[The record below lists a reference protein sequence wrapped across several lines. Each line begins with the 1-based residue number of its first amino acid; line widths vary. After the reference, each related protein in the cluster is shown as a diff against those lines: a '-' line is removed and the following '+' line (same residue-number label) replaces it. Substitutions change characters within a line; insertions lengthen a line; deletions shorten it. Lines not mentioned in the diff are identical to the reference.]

1 MRKNISRYRLGVR
14 TDGSQPSN
22 RGSNPRSGIFI
33 YKSGS
38 RLPAFLTRTPRH
50 WRMHMHDTLKHTNR
64 LIHETSPYL
73 LQHAHNPVEWYPWGE
88 EALERAKR
96 EQKPILLSIGYSA
109 CHWCH
114 VMERESFE
122 NEDIAAVMNEL
133 FVNIKVDR
141 EERPDL
147 DEIYMN
153 AVQIMTRHGGW
164 PMTVFL
170 TPNLKPFYGGTYYP
184 PEDRYGRPGF
194 PKVMH
199 AVAEAF
205 NEKNAQV
212 LEQADQL
219 TTQLNQMSNL
229 VDPHEHE
236 LTEELITKAFQHYR
250 SQFDS
255 QYGGFGNAPKFPPS
269 MGLPFLLRYWHHSG
283 NPNALEMVELTLQKM
298 ALGGMYDQLGGGFHR
313 YSTDARWLVP
323 HFEKM
328 LYDNAQLVV
337 AYFEAYQ
344 ATQNSFY
351 RDIAT
356 ETLDYVLREM
366 YDAEKG
372 GFYSTQDADSEGVE
386 GKFFVW
392 ELPDVE
398 DIIGEKNAEIFCEYY
413 DITPQGNFEG
423 ENILHVQTPPDIFAR
438 KLRMDQDELEALLA
452 DGRQKLFEEREKRIK
467 PGLDDKILTSWNGIM
482 IRGMAMGYQLT
493 RKPEY
498 LTACEKSAEFV
509 LTTLSQDNG
518 LLFRTYRE
526 GKSHLNAYLEDYSYF
541 IAGLI
546 ALYEASFEPRWLTE
560 AERLAHLMIDQFGD
574 EAGDGF
580 FFTGKA
586 HESLIVQS
594 KSAYDGATPAG
605 VSMAI
610 HSLFRL
616 AKHLDKPEFH
626 NKAVET
632 LKLYFNQLEVM
643 PSGSGQ
649 LLCELA
655 FLISTPK
662 EIAIVGGKR
671 DTKTEAMLTALHGM
685 YLPNKIVALSEPND
699 GGALPLLANKPQIDN
714 STTAYVCENY
724 VCQTPTTEI
733 DAFLGML

>member
-1 MRKNISRYRLGVR
+1 
-14 TDGSQPSN
+14 
-22 RGSNPRSGIFI
+22 
-33 YKSGS
+33 
-38 RLPAFLTRTPRH
+38 
-50 WRMHMHDTLKHTNR
+50 MHDTPQHTNR

-73 LQHAHNPVEWYPWGE
+73 LQHAHNPVDWYPWGE
-88 EALERAKR
+88 EALTRAKD

-122 NEDIAAVMNEL
+122 NEEIAAVMNDL
-133 FVNIKVDR
+133 FINIKVDR

-153 AVQIMTRHGGW
+153 AVQIMTRQGGW

-170 TPNLKPFYGGTYYP
+170 TPDLKPFYGGTYYP
-184 PEDRYGRPGF
+184 PTDRYGRPGF

-205 NEKNAQV
+205 SGQNVEV
-212 LEQADQL
+212 LQQADQITAHL
-219 TTQLNQMSNL
+219 TQMSNV
-229 VDPHEHE
+229 VDPHHHE
-236 LTEELITKAFQHYR
+236 LTEELMTHAFQQYS

-255 QYGGFGNAPKFPPS
+255 QHGGFGNAPKFPPS

-283 NPNALEMVELTLQKM
+283 NANALEMVELTLEKM
-298 ALGGMYDQLGGGFHR
+298 ARGGMYDQLGGGFHR
-313 YSTDARWLVP
+313 YSTDAYWLVP

-344 ATQNSFY
+344 ATQKPFY

-366 YDAEKG
+366 YDAENG

-392 ELPDVE
+392 EPNDVE
-398 DIIGEKNAEIFCEYY
+398 DVVGEENAEVFCEYY

-423 ENILHVQTPPDIFAR
+423 ENILHVQTPPDIFAQ
-438 KLRMDQDELEALLA
+438 KLRMEVAALEALLA
-452 DGRQKLFEEREKRIK
+452 DGKRKLFDEREKRIK

-493 RKPEY
+493 GKPEY
-498 LTACEKSAEFV
+498 LEACEKSAEFV
-509 LTTLSQDNG
+509 LTTLSQENG
-518 LLFRTYRE
+518 LLLRTYRA
-526 GKSHLNAYLEDYSYF
+526 GKSHLNAYLEDYAYF
-541 IAGLI
+541 ITGLI

-560 AERLAHLMIDQFGD
+560 AERLAHIMIDQFGD
-574 EAGDGF
+574 DTGDGF

-586 HESLIVQS
+586 HETLIVQS
-594 KSAYDGATPAG
+594 KSAYDGATPSGA
-605 VSMAI
+605 SMAI
-610 HSLFRL
+610 HSLLRL
-616 AKHLDKPEFH
+616 AKHLDNPEFH
-626 NKAVET
+626 DKAVET
-632 LKLYFNQLEVM
+632 LLLYFHQMEGA

-649 LLCELA
+649 LLCELD
-655 FLISTPK
+655 IP
-662 EIAIVGGKR
+662 AIDSER
-671 DTKTEAMLTALHGM
+671 DR
-685 YLPNKIVALSEPND
+685 Y
-699 GGALPLLANKPQIDN
+699 
-714 STTAYVCENY
+714 CW
-724 VCQTPTTEI
+724 
-733 DAFLGML
+733 

>member
-1 MRKNISRYRLGVR
+1 
-14 TDGSQPSN
+14 
-22 RGSNPRSGIFI
+22 
-33 YKSGS
+33 
-38 RLPAFLTRTPRH
+38 
-50 WRMHMHDTLKHTNR
+50 MHDTPEHTNR

-73 LQHAHNPVEWYPWGE
+73 LQHAHNPVDWYPWGE
-88 EALERAKR
+88 EALARAKQ

-122 NEDIAAVMNEL
+122 NEEIAAVMNEL
-133 FVNIKVDR
+133 FINIKVDR

-153 AVQIMTRHGGW
+153 AVQIMTRQGGW

-170 TPNLKPFYGGTYYP
+170 TPDLKPFYGGTYYP
-184 PEDRYGRPGF
+184 PTDRYGRPGF
-194 PKVMH
+194 PKVMN

-205 NEKNAQV
+205 SDQNTQV
-212 LEQADQL
+212 LQQADQITAHL
-219 TTQLNQMSNL
+219 AQMSNV
-229 VDPHEHE
+229 VDPHHHE
-236 LTEELITKAFQHYR
+236 LTEELMTNAFQNYR

-255 QYGGFGNAPKFPPS
+255 HHGGFGNAPKFPPS

-283 NPNALEMVELTLQKM
+283 NANALEMVELTLEKM
-298 ALGGMYDQLGGGFHR
+298 ARGGMYDQLGGGFHR
-313 YSTDARWLVP
+313 YSTDAHWLVP

-344 ATQNSFY
+344 ATQKPFY

-366 YDAEKG
+366 YDAENG

-392 ELPDVE
+392 EPNDVE
-398 DIIGEKNAEIFCEYY
+398 DIIGEENAEIFCEYY

-423 ENILHVQTPPDIFAR
+423 ENILHVQVPPDIFAR
-438 KLRMDQDELEALLA
+438 KLRMEVSELETLLA
-452 DGRQKLFEEREKRIK
+452 DGKQKLFDAREKRIK

-493 RKPEY
+493 GKSEY
-498 LTACEKSAEFV
+498 LEACEKSAEFV

-518 LLFRTYRE
+518 LLLRTYRD

-560 AERLAHLMIDQFGD
+560 AERLAHIMIDQFGD
-574 EAGDGF
+574 DAGDGF

-586 HESLIVQS
+586 HETLIVQS
-594 KSAYDGATPAG
+594 KSAYDGATPSGA
-605 VSMAI
+605 SMAI
-610 HSLFRL
+610 HSLLRL
-616 AKHLDKPEFH
+616 AKHLDNPEFH
-626 NKAVET
+626 DTAVET
-632 LKLYFNQLEVM
+632 LLLYFHQMERM

-655 FLISTPK
+655 FLLSTPK
-662 EIAIVGGKR
+662 EIAIVGEQE
-671 DTKTEAMLTALHGM
+671 DVKTEAMLAALHGI
-685 YLPNKIVALSEPND
+685 YQPNKIVALSESTD
-699 GGALPLLANKPQIDN
+699 GQTLPLLAGKTQIDN
-714 STTAYVCENY
+714 TATAYVCENY
-724 VCQTPTTEI
+724 VCQAPTTDIE
-733 DAFLGML
+733 AFVKMLG

>member
-1 MRKNISRYRLGVR
+1 
-14 TDGSQPSN
+14 
-22 RGSNPRSGIFI
+22 
-33 YKSGS
+33 
-38 RLPAFLTRTPRH
+38 
-50 WRMHMHDTLKHTNR
+50 MHDTPKHTNR
-64 LIHETSPYL
+64 LTHETSPYL
-73 LQHAHNPVEWYPWGE
+73 LQHAHNPVDWYPWGE
-88 EALERAKR
+88 EALTRAKQ

-122 NEDIAAVMNEL
+122 NEEIAAVMNEL
-133 FVNIKVDR
+133 FINIKVDR

-153 AVQIMTRHGGW
+153 AVQIMTRQGGW

-170 TPNLKPFYGGTYYP
+170 TPDLKPFYGGTYYP
-184 PEDRYGRPGF
+184 PTDRYGRPGF

-205 NEKNAQV
+205 SGQNTQV
-212 LEQADQL
+212 LQQADQITAHL
-219 TTQLNQMSNL
+219 AQMSNV
-229 VDPHEHE
+229 VDPHHRE
-236 LTEELITKAFQHYR
+236 LTEELLTNAFQNYQ

-255 QYGGFGNAPKFPPS
+255 HHGGFGNAPKFPPS

-283 NPNALEMVELTLQKM
+283 NANALEMVELTLEKM
-298 ALGGMYDQLGGGFHR
+298 ARGGMYDQLGGGFHR
-313 YSTDARWLVP
+313 YSTDAHWLVP

-328 LYDNAQLVV
+328 LYDNAQLAV

-344 ATQNSFY
+344 ATQKPFY

-356 ETLDYVLREM
+356 ETLDYVLSEM
-366 YDAEKG
+366 YDAENG

-392 ELPDVE
+392 EPNDVE
-398 DIIGEKNAEIFCEYY
+398 DIIGEENAEIFCEYY

-438 KLRMDQDELEALLA
+438 KLRIDIEELEALLTE
-452 DGRQKLFEEREKRIK
+452 GKQKLFEAREKRIK

-493 RKPEY
+493 GKPEY
-498 LTACEKSAEFV
+498 LEACEKSAEFV

-518 LLFRTYRE
+518 LLLRTYRD

-574 EAGDGF
+574 DAGDGF

-586 HESLIVQS
+586 HEVLIVQS
-594 KSAYDGATPAG
+594 KSAYDGATPSGA
-605 VSMAI
+605 SLAI
-610 HSLFRL
+610 HSLLRL

-626 NKAVET
+626 DKAVET
-632 LKLYFNQLEVM
+632 LLLYFHQMEGM

-655 FLISTPK
+655 FLLSTPK
-662 EIAIVGGKR
+662 EIAIIGEKG
-671 DTKTEAMLTALHGM
+671 DSKTEAMLAALHNT
-685 YLPNKIVALSEPND
+685 YQPNKIVALSESAE
-699 GGALPLLANKPQIDN
+699 GQMLPLLAGKTQVDN
-714 STTAYVCENY
+714 TATAYVCENY
-724 VCQTPTTEI
+724 VCQAPTTDVE
-733 DAFLGML
+733 AFVELLR

>member
-1 MRKNISRYRLGVR
+1 M
-14 TDGSQPSN
+14 P
-22 RGSNPRSGIFI
+22 
-33 YKSGS
+33 
-38 RLPAFLTRTPRH
+38 
-50 WRMHMHDTLKHTNR
+50 DTSEHTNR

-73 LQHAHNPVEWYPWGE
+73 LQHAHNPVDWYPWGE
-88 EALERAKR
+88 EALELAKR

-122 NEDIAAVMNEL
+122 NEEIAAVMNKL

-153 AVQIMTRHGGW
+153 AVQVMTRHGGW

-170 TPNLKPFYGGTYYP
+170 TPDLKPFYGGTYYP

-194 PKVMH
+194 PKVMS

-205 NEKNAQV
+205 SEKNAQV
-212 LEQADQL
+212 LEQADQI

-236 LTEELITKAFQHYR
+236 LTEELMNKAFQHYR

-283 NPNALEMVELTLQKM
+283 NANALEMVQLTLQKM
-298 ALGGMYDQLGGGFHR
+298 ARGGMYDQLGGGFHR
-313 YSTDARWLVP
+313 YSTDAHWLVP

-344 ATQNSFY
+344 ATQNTFY
-351 RDIAT
+351 RNIAI

-366 YDAEKG
+366 YDVENG

-392 ELPDVE
+392 EPSDVE
-398 DIIGEKNAEIFCEYY
+398 DIIGEENAEIFCEYY
-413 DITPQGNFEG
+413 DITPHGNFEG
-423 ENILHVQTPPDIFAR
+423 ENILHVQTPPDVFAR
-438 KLRMDQDELEALLA
+438 KLGMDQDELESLLA
-452 DGRQKLFEEREKRIK
+452 DSRQKLFAEREKRIK

-493 RKPEY
+493 GNPEY
-498 LTACEKSAEFV
+498 LIACEKSAEFV
-509 LTTLSQDNG
+509 LTTLSQDDG
-518 LLFRTYRE
+518 LLLRTYRA

-560 AERLAHLMIDQFGD
+560 AERLAHIMIEQFGD
-574 EAGDGF
+574 ESGDGF

-605 VSMAI
+605 ASMAI
-610 HSLFRL
+610 HSLLRL

-626 NKAVET
+626 DTAVKT
-632 LKLYFNQLEVM
+632 LKLYFHQMDVM

-655 FLISTPK
+655 FLLSTPK
-662 EIAIVGGKR
+662 EIAIIGKKA
-671 DTKTEAMLTALHGM
+671 DTKTEAMLAVLHGM
-685 YLPNKIVALSEPND
+685 YLPNKIVALSEPTTETT
-699 GGALPLLANKPQIDN
+699 LPLLANKPQIDK
-714 STTAYVCENY
+714 SATAYVCENY
-724 VCQTPTTEI
+724 VCQAPTTEVEV
-733 DAFLGML
+733 FVETLR

>member
-1 MRKNISRYRLGVR
+1 
-14 TDGSQPSN
+14 
-22 RGSNPRSGIFI
+22 
-33 YKSGS
+33 
-38 RLPAFLTRTPRH
+38 
-50 WRMHMHDTLKHTNR
+50 MHDTPKHTNR

-73 LQHAHNPVEWYPWGE
+73 LQHAHNPVDWYPWGE
-88 EALERAKR
+88 EALARAKR

-122 NEDIAAVMNEL
+122 NEEIAAVMNQL
-133 FVNIKVDR
+133 FINIKVDR

-153 AVQIMTRHGGW
+153 AVQVMTRQGGW

-170 TPNLKPFYGGTYYP
+170 TPDLKPFYGGTYYP
-184 PEDRYGRPGF
+184 PTDRYGRPGF
-194 PKVMH
+194 PKVME

-205 NEKNAQV
+205 NDKKVQV

-219 TTQLNQMSNL
+219 TAQLNQISNV
-229 VDPHEHE
+229 VDPHERE
-236 LTEELITKAFQHYR
+236 LTEQLMQNAFQHYR

-255 QYGGFGNAPKFPPS
+255 HHGGFGNAPKFPPS

-283 NPNALEMVELTLQKM
+283 NANALEMVELTLEKM
-298 ALGGMYDQLGGGFHR
+298 ARGGMYDQLGGGFHR
-313 YSTDARWLVP
+313 YSTDAHWLVP

-337 AYFEAYQ
+337 AYFEAFQ
-344 ATQNSFY
+344 ATQKPFY
-351 RDIAT
+351 RDIAV

-366 YDAEKG
+366 YDAENG

-392 ELPDVE
+392 EPNDVE
-398 DIIGEKNAEIFCEYY
+398 DIIGEENAEIFCEYY

-423 ENILHVQTPPDIFAR
+423 ENILHVQTPSDIFAR
-438 KLRMDQDELEALLA
+438 KLRIELEDLDALLA
-452 DGRQKLFEEREKRIK
+452 DGKQKLFEEREKRIK

-493 RKPEY
+493 GKPEY
-498 LTACEKSAEFV
+498 LEACEKSAEFV

-518 LLFRTYRE
+518 LLLRTYRS

-546 ALYEASFEPRWLTE
+546 GLYEASFEPRWLTE
-560 AERLAHLMIDQFGD
+560 AERLAHIMIDQFGD
-574 EAGDGF
+574 DAGDGF

-586 HESLIVQS
+586 HETLIVQS
-594 KSAYDGATPAG
+594 KSAYDGATPSGA
-605 VSMAI
+605 SMAI
-610 HSLFRL
+610 HSLLRL
-616 AKHLDKPEFH
+616 AKHLDNPEFH
-626 NKAVET
+626 DKAVET
-632 LKLYFNQLEVM
+632 LKLYFHQMEGM

-655 FLISTPK
+655 FLLSTPK
-662 EIAIVGGKR
+662 EIAIVGEKG
-671 DTKTEAMLTALHGM
+671 DAKTAAMLAALHGT
-685 YLPNKIVALSEPND
+685 YQPNKIVALSESAD
-699 GGALPLLANKPQIDN
+699 GQTLPLLAGKTQVDD
-714 STTAYVCENY
+714 TATAYVCENY
-724 VCQTPTTEI
+724 VCQAPTTDVE
-733 DAFLGML
+733 AFLELLQ

>member
-1 MRKNISRYRLGVR
+1 
-14 TDGSQPSN
+14 
-22 RGSNPRSGIFI
+22 
-33 YKSGS
+33 
-38 RLPAFLTRTPRH
+38 
-50 WRMHMHDTLKHTNR
+50 MHDTPKHTNR

-73 LQHAHNPVEWYPWGE
+73 LQHAHNPVDWYPWGE

-122 NEDIAAVMNEL
+122 NEEIAAVMNEL
-133 FVNIKVDR
+133 FINIKVDR

-153 AVQIMTRHGGW
+153 AVQVMTRQGGW

-170 TPNLKPFYGGTYYP
+170 TPDLKPFYGGTYYP
-184 PEDRYGRPGF
+184 PTDRYGRPGF
-194 PKVMH
+194 PKVME

-205 NEKNAQV
+205 KDKHTQV

-219 TTQLNQMSNL
+219 TAQLNQISNV

-236 LTEELITKAFQHYR
+236 LTEQLMQNAFQHYR

-255 QYGGFGNAPKFPPS
+255 HHGGFGNAPKFPPS

-283 NPNALEMVELTLQKM
+283 NANALEMVELTLEKM
-298 ALGGMYDQLGGGFHR
+298 ARGGMYDQLGGGFHR
-313 YSTDARWLVP
+313 YSTDAHWLVP

-337 AYFEAYQ
+337 AYFEAFQ
-344 ATQNSFY
+344 ATQKPFY
-351 RDIAT
+351 RDIAV

-366 YDAEKG
+366 YDAENG

-392 ELPDVE
+392 EPNDVE
-398 DIIGEKNAEIFCEYY
+398 DIIGEENAEIFCEYY

-423 ENILHVQTPPDIFAR
+423 ENILHVQTPSDIFAR
-438 KLRMDQDELEALLA
+438 KLRIELEDLDALLA
-452 DGRQKLFEEREKRIK
+452 DGKQKLFEEREKRIK

-493 RKPEY
+493 GKPEY
-498 LTACEKSAEFV
+498 LEACEKSAEFV

-518 LLFRTYRE
+518 LLLRTYRS

-546 ALYEASFEPRWLTE
+546 GLYEASFEPRWLTE
-560 AERLAHLMIDQFGD
+560 AERLAHIMIDQFGD
-574 EAGDGF
+574 DAGDGF

-586 HESLIVQS
+586 HETLIVQS
-594 KSAYDGATPAG
+594 KSAYDGATPSGA
-605 VSMAI
+605 SMAI
-610 HSLFRL
+610 HSLLRL
-616 AKHLDKPEFH
+616 AKHLDNPEFH
-626 NKAVET
+626 DKAVET
-632 LKLYFNQLEVM
+632 LKLYFHQMEGM

-655 FLISTPK
+655 FLLSTPK
-662 EIAIVGGKR
+662 EIAIVGEKG
-671 DTKTEAMLTALHGM
+671 DAKTAAMLAALHGT
-685 YLPNKIVALSEPND
+685 YQPNKIVALSESAD
-699 GGALPLLANKPQIDN
+699 GQTLPLLVGKIQVDDTA
-714 STTAYVCENY
+714 TAYVCENY
-724 VCQTPTTEI
+724 ACQAPTTDVE
-733 DAFLGML
+733 AFLELLQ

>member
-1 MRKNISRYRLGVR
+1 MQ
-14 TDGSQPSN
+14 D
-22 RGSNPRSGIFI
+22 
-33 YKSGS
+33 
-38 RLPAFLTRTPRH
+38 TP
-50 WRMHMHDTLKHTNR
+50 KHTNR

-73 LQHAHNPVEWYPWGE
+73 LQHAHNPVDWYPWGE
-88 EALERAKR
+88 EALQLAKR

-122 NEDIAAVMNEL
+122 NEEIAAVMNEL

-153 AVQIMTRHGGW
+153 AVQVMTRHGGW

-170 TPNLKPFYGGTYYP
+170 TPDLKPFYGGTYYP

-194 PKVMH
+194 PKVMS

-205 NEKNAQV
+205 SEKNAQV
-212 LEQADQL
+212 LEQADQI

-236 LTEELITKAFQHYR
+236 LTEELMTKAFQHYR
-250 SQFDS
+250 STFDA

-283 NPNALEMVELTLQKM
+283 NANALEMVELTLQKM
-298 ALGGMYDQLGGGFHR
+298 ARGGMYDQLGGGFHR
-313 YSTDARWLVP
+313 YSTDAHWLVP

-344 ATQNSFY
+344 VTKNSLY

-366 YDAEKG
+366 YDTENG

-392 ELPDVE
+392 EPPEVE
-398 DIIGEKNAEIFCEYY
+398 DIIGEENAEIFCEYY
-413 DITPQGNFEG
+413 DITPHGNFEG
-423 ENILHVQTPPDIFAR
+423 ENILHVQTPSDIFAR
-438 KLRMDQDELEALLA
+438 KLNMGQDKLESLLA
-452 DGRQKLFEEREKRIK
+452 DGRQKLFAEREKRIK

-493 RKPEY
+493 GKVEY

-509 LTTLSQDNG
+509 LTTLSQEDG
-518 LLFRTYRE
+518 LLLRTYRA

-546 ALYEASFEPRWLTE
+546 ALYEASFEPKWLSE
-560 AERLAHLMIDQFGD
+560 AERLAHIMIDQFGD
-574 EAGDGF
+574 ESGNGF

-586 HESLIVQS
+586 HELLIVQS

-605 VSMAI
+605 ASMAI
-610 HSLFRL
+610 HSLLRL

-626 NKAVET
+626 DKAVET
-632 LKLYFNQLEVM
+632 LKLYFHQMDVM

-655 FLISTPK
+655 FLLSTPK
-662 EIAIVGGKR
+662 EIAIIGEKGG
-671 DTKTEAMLTALHGM
+671 TKTDAMLAALHGM
-685 YLPNKIVALSEPND
+685 YLPDKIVALSEPT
-699 GGALPLLANKPQIDN
+699 AETTLPLLVNKPQIDN
-714 STTAYVCENY
+714 GATVYVCENY
-724 VCQTPTTEI
+724 VCQAPTTEVE
-733 DAFLGML
+733 AFVEMLQ

>member
-1 MRKNISRYRLGVR
+1 
-14 TDGSQPSN
+14 
-22 RGSNPRSGIFI
+22 
-33 YKSGS
+33 
-38 RLPAFLTRTPRH
+38 
-50 WRMHMHDTLKHTNR
+50 MHDTPKHTNR

-73 LQHAHNPVEWYPWGE
+73 LQHAHNPVDWYPWGE
-88 EALERAKR
+88 EALARAKR

-122 NEDIAAVMNEL
+122 NEEIAAVMNQL
-133 FVNIKVDR
+133 FINIKVDR

-153 AVQIMTRHGGW
+153 AVQAMTRQGGW

-170 TPNLKPFYGGTYYP
+170 TPDLKPFYGGTYYP
-184 PEDRYGRPGF
+184 PTDRYGRPGF
-194 PKVMH
+194 PKVME

-205 NEKNAQV
+205 KDKHTQV

-219 TTQLNQMSNL
+219 TAQLNQISNV

-236 LTEELITKAFQHYR
+236 LTEQLMQNAFQHYR

-255 QYGGFGNAPKFPPS
+255 HHGGFGNAPKFPPS

-283 NPNALEMVELTLQKM
+283 NANALEMVELTLEKM
-298 ALGGMYDQLGGGFHR
+298 ARGGMYDQLGGGFHR
-313 YSTDARWLVP
+313 YSTDAHWLVP

-337 AYFEAYQ
+337 AYFEAFQ
-344 ATQNSFY
+344 ATQKPFY
-351 RDIAT
+351 RDIAV

-366 YDAEKG
+366 YDAENG

-392 ELPDVE
+392 EPNDVE
-398 DIIGEKNAEIFCEYY
+398 DIIGEENAEIFCEYY

-423 ENILHVQTPPDIFAR
+423 ENILHVQTPSDIFAR
-438 KLRMDQDELEALLA
+438 KLRIELEDLEALLA
-452 DGRQKLFEEREKRIK
+452 DGKQKLFDEREKRIK

-493 RKPEY
+493 GKPEY
-498 LTACEKSAEFV
+498 LEACEKSAEFV

-518 LLFRTYRE
+518 LLLRTYRL

-546 ALYEASFEPRWLTE
+546 GLYEASFEPRWLTE
-560 AERLAHLMIDQFGD
+560 AERLAHIMIDQFGD
-574 EAGDGF
+574 DAGDGF

-586 HESLIVQS
+586 HETLIVQS
-594 KSAYDGATPAG
+594 KSAYDGATPSGA
-605 VSMAI
+605 SMAI
-610 HSLFRL
+610 HSLLRL
-616 AKHLDKPEFH
+616 AKHLDNLEFH
-626 NKAVET
+626 DKAVET
-632 LKLYFNQLEVM
+632 LKLYFNQMERM
-643 PSGSGQ
+643 PTGSGQ

-655 FLISTPK
+655 FLLSTPK
-662 EIAIVGGKR
+662 EIAIVGKKG
-671 DTKTEAMLTALHGM
+671 DAKTEAMLAALHGT
-685 YLPNKIVALSEPND
+685 YQPNKIVALSESAD
-699 GGALPLLANKPQIDN
+699 GQTLPLLADKTQVDN
-714 STTAYVCENY
+714 TATAYVCENY
-724 VCQTPTTEI
+724 VCQAPTTDVE
-733 DAFLGML
+733 AFLELLQ

>member
-1 MRKNISRYRLGVR
+1 
-14 TDGSQPSN
+14 
-22 RGSNPRSGIFI
+22 
-33 YKSGS
+33 
-38 RLPAFLTRTPRH
+38 
-50 WRMHMHDTLKHTNR
+50 MHDTPKHTNR

-73 LQHAHNPVEWYPWGE
+73 LQHAHNPVDWYPWGE
-88 EALERAKR
+88 EALTRAKQ

-122 NEDIAAVMNEL
+122 NEEIAAVMNEL
-133 FVNIKVDR
+133 FINIKVDR

-153 AVQIMTRHGGW
+153 AVQIMTRQGGW

-170 TPNLKPFYGGTYYP
+170 TPDLKPFYGGTYYP
-184 PEDRYGRPGF
+184 PTDRYGRPGF
-194 PKVMH
+194 PKVMS
-199 AVAEAF
+199 AVSEAF
-205 NEKNAQV
+205 SDQNTQV
-212 LEQADQL
+212 LQQAEQITAHL
-219 TTQLNQMSNL
+219 AQMSNV
-229 VDPHEHE
+229 VDPHHHE
-236 LTEELITKAFQHYR
+236 LTEELMTNAFQNYR

-255 QYGGFGNAPKFPPS
+255 HHGGFGNAPKFPPS

-283 NPNALEMVELTLQKM
+283 NANALEMVELTLEKM
-298 ALGGMYDQLGGGFHR
+298 ARGGMYDQLGGGFHR
-313 YSTDARWLVP
+313 YSTDAHWLVP

-344 ATQNSFY
+344 ATQKPFY
-351 RDIAT
+351 RDIAI

-366 YDAEKG
+366 YDAENG

-392 ELPDVE
+392 EPNDVE
-398 DIIGEKNAEIFCEYY
+398 DIIGEENAEIFCEYY

-423 ENILHVQTPPDIFAR
+423 ENILQVQAPPDIFAR
-438 KLRMDQDELEALLA
+438 KLRMDVNDLETLLA
-452 DGRQKLFEEREKRIK
+452 DGKQKLFEAREKRIK

-493 RKPEY
+493 GKSEY
-498 LTACEKSAEFV
+498 LEACEKSAEFV
-509 LTTLSQDNG
+509 LTVLSQDNG
-518 LLFRTYRE
+518 LLLRTHRD

-560 AERLAHLMIDQFGD
+560 AERLAHIMIDQFGD
-574 EAGDGF
+574 DAGDGF

-586 HESLIVQS
+586 HETLIVQS
-594 KSAYDGATPAG
+594 KSAYDGATPSGA
-605 VSMAI
+605 SMAI
-610 HSLFRL
+610 HSLLRL
-616 AKHLDKPEFH
+616 AKHLDNPEFH
-626 NKAVET
+626 DKAVET
-632 LKLYFNQLEVM
+632 LLLYFQQMERM

-655 FLISTPK
+655 FLLSTPK
-662 EIAIVGGKR
+662 EIAIVGKKG
-671 DTKTEAMLTALHGM
+671 DAKTEAMLTALHCT
-685 YLPNKIVALSEPND
+685 YQPNKIVALSESAD
-699 GGALPLLANKPQIDN
+699 GQTLPLLAGKTQVDN
-714 STTAYVCENY
+714 TATAYVCENY
-724 VCQTPTTEI
+724 VCQAPTTDIE
-733 DAFLGML
+733 AFVELLR

>member
-1 MRKNISRYRLGVR
+1 MQESP
-14 TDGSQPSN
+14 T
-22 RGSNPRSGIFI
+22 
-33 YKSGS
+33 
-38 RLPAFLTRTPRH
+38 
-50 WRMHMHDTLKHTNR
+50 HTNR

-73 LQHAHNPVEWYPWGE
+73 LQHAHNPVDWYPWGE

-122 NEDIAAVMNEL
+122 NEEIATIMNDL

-153 AVQIMTRHGGW
+153 AVQVLTRHGGW

-170 TPNLKPFYGGTYYP
+170 TPDLKPFYGGTYYP
-184 PEDRYGRPGF
+184 PSDRYGRPGF
-194 PKVMH
+194 PKVMS

-205 NEKNAQV
+205 NEKNEQV

-219 TTQLNQMSNL
+219 TVQLNQMSNL

-236 LTEELITKAFQHYR
+236 LTEDLMTQAFQHYR

-283 NPNALEMVELTLQKM
+283 NANALAMVELTLHKM
-298 ALGGMYDQLGGGFHR
+298 ARGGLYDQLGGGFHR
-313 YSTDARWLVP
+313 YSTDAHWLAP

-337 AYFEAYQ
+337 AYFEACQ
-344 ATQNSFY
+344 ATQNPFY
-351 RDIAT
+351 CDIAT

-366 YDAEKG
+366 YDVEKG

-392 ELPDVE
+392 EPSDVE

-423 ENILHVQTPPDIFAR
+423 ENILHVLTPSDIFAR
-438 KLRMDQDELEALLA
+438 KLRMEQDELEALLA
-452 DGRQKLFEEREKRIK
+452 DGKRKLFEEREKRIK

-493 RKPEY
+493 GKPEY
-498 LTACEKSAEFV
+498 LSACEKSAEFV
-509 LTTLSQDNG
+509 LTTLSQNNG
-518 LLFRTYRE
+518 LLFRTHRE

-546 ALYEASFEPRWLTE
+546 ALYEASFEPKWLSE

-574 EAGDGF
+574 DAGDGF

-594 KSAYDGATPAG
+594 KSAYDGATPSGA
-605 VSMAI
+605 SMAI

-616 AKHLDKPEFH
+616 AKHLDNPEFH
-626 NKAVET
+626 DKGLET
-632 LKLYFNQLEVM
+632 LKLYFHQLEVM

-655 FLISTPK
+655 FLLSTPK
-662 EIAIVGGKR
+662 EIAIIGKKE
-671 DTKTEAMLTALHGM
+671 DPKTDAMLAALHSM
-685 YLPNKIVALSEPND
+685 YVPNKIVALSEPND
-699 GGALPLLANKPQIDN
+699 AVLPLLANKVQIDD

-724 VCQTPTTEI
+724 VCQAPTTDVEE
-733 DAFLGML
+733 FVEMLNRQL

>member
-1 MRKNISRYRLGVR
+1 MNDS
-14 TDGSQPSN
+14 P
-22 RGSNPRSGIFI
+22 
-33 YKSGS
+33 
-38 RLPAFLTRTPRH
+38 
-50 WRMHMHDTLKHTNR
+50 KHTNR

-73 LQHAHNPVEWYPWGE
+73 LQHAHNPVDWYPWGE
-88 EALERAKR
+88 EALERAKH

-122 NEDIAAVMNEL
+122 NEDIAAIMNQL

-153 AVQIMTRHGGW
+153 AVQILTRQGGW

-170 TPNLKPFYGGTYYP
+170 TPDQKPFFGGTYYP

-194 PKVMH
+194 PKVMY
-199 AVAEAF
+199 AVIEAY
-205 NEKNAQV
+205 NDKNDQV
-212 LEQADQL
+212 LEQADQI
-219 TTQLNQMSNL
+219 TAQLNQMSNL
-229 VDPHEHE
+229 VTSQENE
-236 LTEELITKAFQHYR
+236 LTEELMTKAFQHYR

-255 QYGGFGNAPKFPPS
+255 HYGGFGNAPKFPPS
-269 MGLPFLLRYWHHSG
+269 MGIPFLLRYWHHSG
-283 NPNALEMVELTLQKM
+283 NVNALEMVELTLQKM
-298 ALGGMYDQLGGGFHR
+298 ARGGMYDQLGGGFHR

-351 RDIAT
+351 LDIAT

-366 YDAEKG
+366 YDAENG

-392 ELPDVE
+392 EPSEVE
-398 DIIGEKNAEIFCEYY
+398 DIIGEENTEIFCEFY
-413 DITPQGNFEG
+413 DITPHGNFEG
-423 ENILHVQTPPDIFAR
+423 ESILHIQTPSDVFAR
-438 KLRMDQDELEALLA
+438 KLGMDQAALDTLLT
-452 DGRQKLFEEREKRIK
+452 DCKQKLFTEREKRIK

-493 RKPEY
+493 GKLEY

-509 LTTLSQDNG
+509 LTTLSQEDG
-518 LLFRTYRE
+518 LLLRTYRE

-541 IAGLI
+541 IAGLV
-546 ALYEASFEPRWLTE
+546 ALYEASFDAKWLTE
-560 AERLAHLMIDQFGD
+560 AERLANIMIEQFADDNG
-574 EAGDGF
+574 EGF

-605 VSMAI
+605 ASMAV
-610 HSLFRL
+610 HSLLRL

-626 NKAVET
+626 DKAVNT
-632 LKLYFNQLEVM
+632 LKLYFHQMDVM

-655 FLISTPK
+655 FLLSTPK
-662 EIAIVGGKR
+662 EIAIVGNR
-671 DTKTEAMLTALHGM
+671 EDAKTGAMLAALHGM
-685 YLPNKIVALSEPND
+685 YLPNKIVALSESLD
-699 GGALPLLANKPQIDN
+699 AATLPLLANKSLIDN

-724 VCQTPTTEI
+724 VCQEPTTDV
-733 DAFLGML
+733 DAFVEMLS

>member
-1 MRKNISRYRLGVR
+1 
-14 TDGSQPSN
+14 
-22 RGSNPRSGIFI
+22 
-33 YKSGS
+33 
-38 RLPAFLTRTPRH
+38 
-50 WRMHMHDTLKHTNR
+50 MHDSPKHTNR

-73 LQHAHNPVEWYPWGE
+73 LQHAYNPVDWYPWGE
-88 EALERAKR
+88 EALTRAKQ

-122 NEDIAAVMNEL
+122 NEEIAAVMNQL
-133 FVNIKVDR
+133 FINIKVDR

-153 AVQIMTRHGGW
+153 AVQIMTRQGGW

-170 TPNLKPFYGGTYYP
+170 TPDLKPFYGGTYYP
-184 PEDRYGRPGF
+184 PTDRYGRPGF

-205 NEKNAQV
+205 SDQNTQV
-212 LEQADQL
+212 LEQADQITAHL
-219 TTQLNQMSNL
+219 AQMSNV
-229 VDPHEHE
+229 VDPHHHE
-236 LTEELITKAFQHYR
+236 LTEVLMTNAFQNYR

-255 QYGGFGNAPKFPPS
+255 HHGGFGNAPKFPPS

-283 NPNALEMVELTLQKM
+283 NGNALEMVERTLEKM
-298 ALGGMYDQLGGGFHR
+298 ARGGMYDQLGGGFHR
-313 YSTDARWLVP
+313 YSTDAHWLVP

-344 ATQNSFY
+344 ATQKPFY

-356 ETLDYVLREM
+356 ETLDYILREM
-366 YDAEKG
+366 YDTENG

-392 ELPDVE
+392 EPNDVE
-398 DIIGEKNAEIFCEYY
+398 DVVGEENAEIFCEYY

-438 KLRMDQDELEALLA
+438 KLRIDLGELETLLT
-452 DGRQKLFEEREKRIK
+452 DGKQKLFEAREERIK

-493 RKPEY
+493 GRPEY
-498 LTACEKSAEFV
+498 LAACEKSAEFV

-518 LLFRTYRE
+518 LLLRTYRD

-560 AERLAHLMIDQFGD
+560 AERLANIMIDQFGD
-574 EAGDGF
+574 TAGDGF

-586 HESLIVQS
+586 HETLIVQS
-594 KSAYDGATPAG
+594 KSAYDGATPSGA
-605 VSMAI
+605 SMAI
-610 HSLFRL
+610 HSLLRL

-626 NKAVET
+626 DKAVET
-632 LKLYFNQLEVM
+632 LLLYFHQMEGM

-655 FLISTPK
+655 FLLSTPK
-662 EIAIVGGKR
+662 EIAIVGKKGEAET
-671 DTKTEAMLTALHGM
+671 DAMLAALHNT
-685 YLPNKIVALSEPND
+685 YQPNKIVALSESAD
-699 GGALPLLANKPQIDN
+699 EQTLPLLAGKTQID
-714 STTAYVCENY
+714 SSATAYVCENY
-724 VCQTPTTEI
+724 VCQAPTTDIE
-733 DAFLGML
+733 AFVALL

>member
-1 MRKNISRYRLGVR
+1 
-14 TDGSQPSN
+14 
-22 RGSNPRSGIFI
+22 
-33 YKSGS
+33 
-38 RLPAFLTRTPRH
+38 
-50 WRMHMHDTLKHTNR
+50 MHDTHLHTNR
-64 LIHETSPYL
+64 LTHETSPYL
-73 LQHAHNPVEWYPWGE
+73 LQHAHNPVDWYPWGE
-88 EALERAKR
+88 EALARAKQ

-122 NEDIAAVMNEL
+122 NEEIAAVMNEL
-133 FVNIKVDR
+133 FINIKVDR

-153 AVQIMTRHGGW
+153 AVQVMTRQGGW

-170 TPNLKPFYGGTYYP
+170 TPDLKPFYGGTYYP
-184 PEDRYGRPGF
+184 PTDRYGRPGF

-205 NEKNAQV
+205 SGQNAQV
-212 LEQADQL
+212 LEQAEQI
-219 TTQLNQMSNL
+219 TTHLEQISNI
-229 VDPHEHE
+229 VDPHHHE
-236 LTEELITKAFQHYR
+236 LTEELMTHAFQHYH

-255 QYGGFGNAPKFPPS
+255 HHGGFGNAPKFPPS

-283 NPNALEMVELTLQKM
+283 NANALEMVELTLEKM
-298 ALGGMYDQLGGGFHR
+298 ARGGMYDQLGGGFHR
-313 YSTDARWLVP
+313 YSTDAHWLVP

-344 ATQNSFY
+344 ATQKPFY

-366 YDAEKG
+366 YDAENG

-392 ELPDVE
+392 EPNDVE
-398 DIIGEKNAEIFCEYY
+398 DIIGEENAEIFCEYY

-423 ENILHVQTPPDIFAR
+423 ENILQVQAPPDIFAR
-438 KLRMDQDELEALLA
+438 KLRMEVEELEALLA

-493 RKPEY
+493 GKPEY
-498 LTACEKSAEFV
+498 LEACEKSAEFV

-518 LLFRTYRE
+518 LLLRTYRS
-526 GKSHLNAYLEDYSYF
+526 GKSHLNAYLEDYAYF
-541 IAGLI
+541 ISGLI

-574 EAGDGF
+574 DAGDGF

-586 HESLIVQS
+586 HETLIVQS
-594 KSAYDGATPAG
+594 KSAYDGATPSGA
-605 VSMAI
+605 SMAI
-610 HSLFRL
+610 HSLLRL

-626 NKAVET
+626 DKAVET
-632 LKLYFNQLEVM
+632 LLLYFHQMEGM

-655 FLISTPK
+655 FLLSTPK
-662 EIAIVGGKR
+662 EIAIVGEKG
-671 DTKTEAMLTALHGM
+671 DTKTEAMLGALHDT
-685 YLPNKIVALSEPND
+685 YQPNKIIALSESAD
-699 GGALPLLANKPQIDN
+699 GQTLPLLAGKPQVDN
-714 STTAYVCENY
+714 TATAYVCENY
-724 VCQTPTTEI
+724 VCQAPTTDVE
-733 DAFLGML
+733 AFVELLQ

>member
-1 MRKNISRYRLGVR
+1 MH
-14 TDGSQPSN
+14 
-22 RGSNPRSGIFI
+22 
-33 YKSGS
+33 
-38 RLPAFLTRTPRH
+38 ATP
-50 WRMHMHDTLKHTNR
+50 KHTNR

-73 LQHAHNPVEWYPWGE
+73 LQHAHNPVDWYPWGE
-88 EALERAKR
+88 EALTRAKQ

-122 NEDIAAVMNEL
+122 NEEIAAVMNEL
-133 FVNIKVDR
+133 FINIKVDR

-153 AVQIMTRHGGW
+153 AVQIMTRQGGW

-170 TPNLKPFYGGTYYP
+170 TPDLKPFYGGTYYP
-184 PEDRYGRPGF
+184 PTDRYGRPGF

-205 NEKNAQV
+205 SGQNTQV
-212 LEQADQL
+212 LQQADQITAHL
-219 TTQLNQMSNL
+219 AQMSNV
-229 VDPHEHE
+229 VDPHHHE
-236 LTEELITKAFQHYR
+236 LTEELMTNAFQNYR
-250 SQFDS
+250 SQFDAHH
-255 QYGGFGNAPKFPPS
+255 GGFGNAPKFPPS

-283 NPNALEMVELTLQKM
+283 NANALEMVELTLEKM
-298 ALGGMYDQLGGGFHR
+298 ARGGMYDQLGGGFHR
-313 YSTDARWLVP
+313 YSTDAHWLVP

-344 ATQNSFY
+344 ATQKPFY

-356 ETLDYVLREM
+356 ETLDYVIREM
-366 YDAEKG
+366 YDAENG

-392 ELPDVE
+392 EPNDVE
-398 DIIGEKNAEIFCEYY
+398 DIIGEENAEIFCEYY

-423 ENILHVQTPPDIFAR
+423 ENILNVQAPPDILAR
-438 KLRMDQDELEALLA
+438 KLRMDLGELEALLA
-452 DGRQKLFEEREKRIK
+452 DGKQKLFEAREKRIK

-493 RKPEY
+493 GKPEY
-498 LTACEKSAEFV
+498 LEACEKSAEFV

-518 LLFRTYRE
+518 LLLRTYRD

-546 ALYEASFEPRWLTE
+546 ALYEASFEPKWLTE

-574 EAGDGF
+574 DAGDGF
-580 FFTGKA
+580 FFTGKS
-586 HESLIVQS
+586 HETLIVQS
-594 KSAYDGATPAG
+594 KSAYDGATPSGA
-605 VSMAI
+605 SMAI
-610 HSLFRL
+610 HSLLRL
-616 AKHLDKPEFH
+616 AKHLDNPEFH
-626 NKAVET
+626 DKAVET
-632 LKLYFNQLEVM
+632 LLLYFHQMEGM

-655 FLISTPK
+655 FLLSTPK
-662 EIAIVGGKR
+662 EIAIVGPKG
-671 DTKTEAMLTALHGM
+671 DTKTETMLAALHST
-685 YLPNKIVALSEPND
+685 YQPNKIVALSESAE
-699 GGALPLLANKPQIDN
+699 GQTLPLLAGKTQVDD
-714 STTAYVCENY
+714 TATAYVCENY
-724 VCQTPTTEI
+724 ACQAPTTDVE
-733 DAFLGML
+733 AFVELLR

>member
-1 MRKNISRYRLGVR
+1 M
-14 TDGSQPSN
+14 Q
-22 RGSNPRSGIFI
+22 
-33 YKSGS
+33 
-38 RLPAFLTRTPRH
+38 
-50 WRMHMHDTLKHTNR
+50 HDTPKHTNR

-73 LQHAHNPVEWYPWGE
+73 LQHAHNPVDWYPWGE
-88 EALERAKR
+88 EALERAKH

-122 NEDIAAVMNEL
+122 NEEIAAVMNDL
-133 FVNIKVDR
+133 FINIKVDR

-153 AVQIMTRHGGW
+153 AVQIMTRQGGW

-170 TPNLKPFYGGTYYP
+170 TPDLKPFYGGTYYP
-184 PEDRYGRPGF
+184 PTDRYGRPGF

-199 AVAEAF
+199 AVSEAF
-205 NEKNAQV
+205 SDQNVQV
-212 LEQADQL
+212 LQQADQITGHL
-219 TTQLNQMSNL
+219 AQMGNV
-229 VDPHEHE
+229 VDPHHHE
-236 LTEELITKAFQHYR
+236 LTEELMTHAFQHYR

-255 QYGGFGNAPKFPPS
+255 HDGGFGNAPKFPPS

-283 NPNALEMVELTLQKM
+283 NVNALEMVELTLEKM
-298 ALGGMYDQLGGGFHR
+298 ARGGMYDQLGGGFHR
-313 YSTDARWLVP
+313 YSTDAHWLVP

-344 ATQNSFY
+344 ATQKPFY
-351 RDIAT
+351 RAVAV

-366 YDAEKG
+366 YDAENG

-392 ELPDVE
+392 EPNDVE
-398 DIIGEKNAEIFCEYY
+398 DVIGEENAKIFCEYY

-438 KLRMDQDELEALLA
+438 KLRIDVEELEALLA
-452 DGRQKLFEEREKRIK
+452 DGKQKLFEAREKRIK

-493 RKPEY
+493 GNPEY
-498 LTACEKSAEFV
+498 LEACQKSAEFV
-509 LTTLSQDNG
+509 LTTLSQEDG
-518 LLFRTYRE
+518 LLLRTHRA
-526 GKSHLNAYLEDYSYF
+526 GKSHLNAYLEDYAYF
-541 IAGLI
+541 ITGLI

-574 EAGDGF
+574 DAGDGF

-586 HESLIVQS
+586 HETLIVQS
-594 KSAYDGATPAG
+594 KSAYDGATPSGA
-605 VSMAI
+605 SMAI
-610 HSLFRL
+610 HSLLRL
-616 AKHLDKPEFH
+616 AKHLDNPEFH
-626 NKAVET
+626 DKAVET
-632 LKLYFNQLEVM
+632 LLLYFHQMEGM

-655 FLISTPK
+655 FLLSTPK
-662 EIAIVGGKR
+662 EIAIVGEKG
-671 DTKTEAMLTALHGM
+671 DAKTEAMLEALHGI
-685 YLPNKIVALSEPND
+685 YLPNKIVALSESVD
-699 GGALPLLANKPQIDN
+699 GQTLPLLANKPRIDN
-714 STTAYVCENY
+714 TATAYVCENY
-724 VCQTPTTEI
+724 VCQAPTTDV
-733 DAFLGML
+733 DAFIELLQ